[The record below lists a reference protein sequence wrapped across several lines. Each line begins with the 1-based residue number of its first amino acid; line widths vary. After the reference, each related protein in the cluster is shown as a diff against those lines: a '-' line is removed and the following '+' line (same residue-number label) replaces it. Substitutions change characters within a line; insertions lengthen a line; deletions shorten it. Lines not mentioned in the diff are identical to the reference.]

1 MRVEVK
7 PRRFPVRPIPDLD
20 TSEKVE
26 RVRQRLA
33 ERSAAY
39 RAMTK
44 CPFSIIA
51 SGGGREEDIPF

>member
-7 PRRFPVRPIPDLD
+7 PRRFQVRPMPDLD
-20 TSEKVE
+20 TTERVE
-26 RVRQRLA
+26 QVRQRLA

-39 RAMTK
+39 QAMTK
-44 CPFSIIA
+44 GPFSIIA